1 MHVKSKSYKLF
12 GEEPKIYLGGCQL
25 KNVNQYTYL
34 GHIISSDLSDDAD
47 IQKHIR
53 LLYCRANSLIRRF
66 SCCSEKIRIFLFNMY
81 CANVYC
87 SSLWCVFKQ
96 ATKNRL
102 NVAYN
107 NCFTILLR
115 KPRFC
120 SASRMFTEHNIRNC
134 DALLRR
140 NMYSLSVRLANS
152 TNMLVNCIYESDIRY
167 IHHSFLFCVKGAC
180 TP

>member
-1 MHVKSKSYKLF
+1 M
-12 GEEPKIYLGGCQL
+12 
-25 KNVNQYTYL
+25 
-34 GHIISSDLSDDAD
+34 
-47 IQKHIR
+47 HIR

-66 SCCSEKIRIFLFNMY
+66 SCCSEEIRIFLFNMY

-107 NCFTILLR
+107 NCFRILLR

-120 SASRMFTEHNIRNC
+120 SASRMFTEHNVPNC

-140 NMYSLSVRLANS
+140 NMSSLSVRLANS
-152 TNMLVNCIYESDIRY
+152 TNMLVSCIYESDIRY
-167 IHHSFLFCVKGAC
+167 TSQLFILYERCLY
-180 TP
+180 TMR